1 MCVGDTM
8 DYKEW
13 ESLKTGDRV
22 KRLFEGKGTII
33 ASCGV
38 GRVVKFDNGKV
49 ERISDGDLHKI
60 VSQKKGND

>member
-1 MCVGDTM
+1 M
-8 DYKEW
+8 DCKEW

-38 GRVVKFDNGKV
+38 GRVVKFDSGKV

-60 VSQKKGND
+60 VSRKKGDD

>member
-1 MCVGDTM
+1 M

-22 KRLFEGKGTII
+22 KRFLEGAGTII

-38 GRVVKFDNGKV
+38 GYVVKFDNGIIK
-49 ERISDGDLHKI
+49 RISDGNLYKI
-60 VSQKKGND
+60 KV

>member
-1 MCVGDTM
+1 M

-38 GRVVKFDNGKV
+38 GRVVKFDNGSDITS
-49 ERISDGDLHKI
+49 RIH
-60 VSQKKGND
+60 VSNHSISCSPVNSF

>member
-1 MCVGDTM
+1 MGENM

-33 ASCGV
+33 ANCGV
-38 GRVVKFDNGKV
+38 GRVVKFDSGTTK
-49 ERISDGDLHKI
+49 RIMNGDLCRIK
-60 VSQKKGND
+60 S

>member
-1 MCVGDTM
+1 M

-33 ASCGV
+33 ARCGV
-38 GRVVKFDNGKV
+38 GCVVKFDNGITK
-49 ERISDGDLHKI
+49 RIIDRKSTRLNSSH
-60 VSQKKGND
+60 

>member
-1 MCVGDTM
+1 M

-33 ASCGV
+33 ARCGV
-38 GRVVKFDNGKV
+38 GCVVKFDNGITK
-49 ERISDGDLHKI
+49 RIMDGDLHRIK
-60 VSQKKGND
+60 S

>member
-1 MCVGDTM
+1 M

-22 KRLFEGKGTII
+22 KRLFDGKGTII

-38 GRVVKFDNGKV
+38 GRVVKFDSGKV
-49 ERISDGDLHKI
+49 ERIFDGDLHKI
-60 VSQKKGND
+60 VSRKKGDD

>member
-1 MCVGDTM
+1 M

-22 KRLFEGKGTII
+22 KRLFEGKGAII

-38 GRVVKFDNGKV
+38 GRVVKFDNGITK
-49 ERISDGDLHKI
+49 RIMDGDLHRIK
-60 VSQKKGND
+60 S

>member
-1 MCVGDTM
+1 M

-22 KRLFEGKGTII
+22 KHFMEGVGTII

-38 GRVVKFDNGKV
+38 GYVVKFDNGLTK
-49 ERISDGDLHKI
+49 RIMDGSLNKI
-60 VSQKKGND
+60 KKR

>member
-1 MCVGDTM
+1 M

-38 GRVVKFDNGKV
+38 GRVVIFDNGINK
-49 ERISDGDLHKI
+49 RIMDGDLQKI
-60 VSQKKGND
+60 KS

>member
-1 MCVGDTM
+1 M

-13 ESLKTGDRV
+13 EFLKTGDRV

-38 GRVVKFDNGKV
+38 GRVVKFDNGTIK
-49 ERISDGDLHKI
+49 RIMDGCLHKI
-60 VSQKKGND
+60 VKR

>member
-1 MCVGDTM
+1 M

-33 ASCGV
+33 ANCGV
-38 GRVVKFDNGKV
+38 GRVVKFDNGTTK
-49 ERISDGDLHKI
+49 RITDGDLHRIK
-60 VSQKKGND
+60 S

>member
-13 ESLKTGDRV
+13 ESFKTGDRV

-38 GRVVKFDNGKV
+38 GHVVKFDNGITK
-49 ERISDGDLHKI
+49 RIMDGDLQKI
-60 VSQKKGND
+60 KS

>member
-1 MCVGDTM
+1 MGENM

-33 ASCGV
+33 ENCGV
-38 GRVVKFDNGKV
+38 GRVVKFDNGTTK
-49 ERISDGDLHKI
+49 RIIDGDLRRIK
-60 VSQKKGND
+60 S

>member
-1 MCVGDTM
+1 MNRRGGYM

-22 KRLFEGKGTII
+22 KRFFEGKGTII

-38 GRVVKFDNGKV
+38 GRVVKFDNGITK
-49 ERISDGDLHKI
+49 RIMDGDLHRIK
-60 VSQKKGND
+60 S